1 MAIELFKIKNNLFN
15 RIMCDIFETR
25 YLNYNLSLQTD
36 FIRTRANTS
45 SFGLNSFK
53 YLTTRMGYFSLRCKV
68 S

>member
-1 MAIELFKIKNNLFN
+1 
-15 RIMCDIFETR
+15 MCDIFETR